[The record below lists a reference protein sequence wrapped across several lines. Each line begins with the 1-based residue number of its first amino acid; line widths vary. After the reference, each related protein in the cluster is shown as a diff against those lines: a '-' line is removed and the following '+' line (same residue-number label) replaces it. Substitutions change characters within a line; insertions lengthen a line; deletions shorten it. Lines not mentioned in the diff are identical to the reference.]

1 MIDSLEN
8 MKLTAKEEE
17 IIAISEEGRLPE
29 IQSYNL
35 SLIGKFLCCKALNK
49 RAAMNTLRR
58 VWGMHPGLQ
67 IIKVEMNLFQFKFLN
82 DFDLNRVLRG
92 ELWCF
97 DNQLL
102 MLKRWHK
109 EMTASNFKL
118 ESASLWVQ
126 IWGVPFDMVSSQIVT
141 KVGSRLG
148 VVEDLERHKR
158 QDMQNYFMRVRIA
171 LPISKPLR
179 RGGFIADLDGVRT
192 WVKFKY
198 ERLPIFC
205 HLCGLLG
212 HDLRHCASHYVVEK
226 NGGDV
231 EYQHGDWLKALGG
244 CQRSPPQKGAV
255 ESSLDSWMPENLGVD
270 FSQHDNH
277 VENQGIDPDN

>member
-8 MKLTAKEEE
+8 MKLTAEEEE

-35 SLIGKFLCCKALNK
+35 SLIGKFLTCKALNK

-67 IIKVEMNLFQFKFLN
+67 IIEVGTNLFQFKFLH
-82 DFDLNRVLRG
+82 DFDLNRVLRA

-126 IWGVPFDMVSSQIVT
+126 I
-141 KVGSRLG
+141 
-148 VVEDLERHKR
+148 
-158 QDMQNYFMRVRIA
+158 
-171 LPISKPLR
+171 
-179 RGGFIADLDGVRT
+179 
-192 WVKFKY
+192 
-198 ERLPIFC
+198 
-205 HLCGLLG
+205 
-212 HDLRHCASHYVVEK
+212 
-226 NGGDV
+226 
-231 EYQHGDWLKALGG
+231 
-244 CQRSPPQKGAV
+244 
-255 ESSLDSWMPENLGVD
+255 
-270 FSQHDNH
+270 
-277 VENQGIDPDN
+277 

>member
-8 MKLTAKEEE
+8 MKLTAEEEE

-35 SLIGKFLCCKALNK
+35 SLIGKFLTCKALNK

-67 IIKVEMNLFQFKFLN
+67 IIEVGTNLFQFKFLN
-82 DFDLNRVLRG
+82 DFDLNRVLRA

-126 IWGVPFDMVSSQIVT
+126 I
-141 KVGSRLG
+141 
-148 VVEDLERHKR
+148 
-158 QDMQNYFMRVRIA
+158 
-171 LPISKPLR
+171 
-179 RGGFIADLDGVRT
+179 
-192 WVKFKY
+192 
-198 ERLPIFC
+198 
-205 HLCGLLG
+205 
-212 HDLRHCASHYVVEK
+212 
-226 NGGDV
+226 
-231 EYQHGDWLKALGG
+231 
-244 CQRSPPQKGAV
+244 
-255 ESSLDSWMPENLGVD
+255 
-270 FSQHDNH
+270 
-277 VENQGIDPDN
+277 